1 MATTKTDPKLSVLTK
16 GGKQSQAYEGL
27 TREQLIEAYRIMYT
41 SRRIDDREILLKR
54 QQKIFFQM
62 SGAGHEA
69 IGVAAGMTLKPGY
82 DWFYPYYRD
91 RALCL
96 ALGAKPIEMFL
107 QAVGAADDPSSG
119 GRQMPS
125 HWGYKRLN
133 IVTQS
138 SPTGSQI
145 LQAVG
150 CAEAGRYFSQHPRA
164 AEIPGTGSQL
174 LAKDARNGAPT
185 SGIGPVDYRQ
195 FKDVTFHGDEIAY
208 VSLGDGTS
216 SEGEFW
222 EAMNAAALSKL
233 PVIFAVQDNGY
244 AISVP
249 VEVQTAGG
257 SISRLVSGF
266 PNFHFEEIDGTDP
279 MASTAAFQRAAQY
292 CREGHGAAFV
302 HAHVIRPYSHSLSDD
317 ERLYRPDSER
327 ERDAARDPVSRTQM
341 FLLREGILDEKG
353 INELEKKVEE
363 ELQLAVD
370 QALEALPAAP
380 ESILKYVYSPDLDP
394 TSAAFD
400 TQAVVGPDSADGKKP
415 AAKTMADLINVTL
428 RDEMK
433 RDERIVIFGEDVA
446 DCSREEYLK
455 RKLVKGKG
463 GVFKLTFG
471 LQCEFGPD
479 RVFNSPLAE
488 AAIVGRATGMATRG
502 LKPVVEIQFF
512 DYIWPAMMQI
522 RDELAVIRWR
532 SNNVFSCPVVI
543 RAAIGGYLT
552 GGAIYHSQCGESV
565 FTHIPGLRVVFPSNA
580 LDAAGLLRTSIRC
593 DDPVLFLEHKRLY
606 RETYGR
612 APYPGPDYMI
622 PFGKA
627 KIVHPGTDLTVITY
641 GAVVP
646 RALQAAQKL
655 EREHG
660 VKVELIDLRCLSPFD
675 WETIAASVGKTNRA
689 LVAYEDTLSWGYGA
703 EIAARIAD
711 QLFDQLDAPVRRVA
725 AADTFVAYQPILED
739 AILPQANDLFRAMKE
754 LAEY

>member
-1 MATTKTDPKLSVLTK
+1 MATIKTEPKLGLAGNGAKKSK
-16 GGKQSQAYEGL
+16 HYEGL
-27 TREQLIEAYRIMYT
+27 TPERLIEAYRFMYM
-41 SRRIDDREILLKR
+41 SRRVDDREILLKR
-54 QQKIFFQM
+54 QQKIYFQM

-69 IGVAAGMTLKPGY
+69 IGVAAGLALKPSY

-96 ALGAKPIEMFL
+96 ALGVKPLDMFL
-107 QAVGAADDPSSG
+107 QGVGAADDPSSG

-125 HWGYKRLN
+125 HWSYPRLN

-150 CAEAGRYFSQHPRA
+150 CAEGGRYFARRPKA
-164 AEIPGTGSQL
+164 AEIPAVPPF
-174 LAKDARNGAPT
+174 AKDAKDGP
-185 SGIGPVDYRQ
+185 SGSDYRQ
-195 FKDVTFHGDEIAY
+195 FKEVKFQSDEVTY

-222 EAMNAAALSKL
+222 EALNAVALGKL
-233 PVIFAVQDNGY
+233 PVIFCVQDNGY

-266 PNFHFEEIDGTDP
+266 PHFHFEEVDGTDP
-279 MASTAAFQRAAQY
+279 VASYAAFARAAQY
-292 CREGHGAAFV
+292 CREGHGPAFV

-317 ERLYRPDSER
+317 ERLYRPDVER
-327 ERDAARDPVSRTQM
+327 ERDAARDPVTRTQM

-353 INELEKKVEE
+353 ITQLEKQVDE
-363 ELQLAVD
+363 ELQVAVD
-370 QALEALPAAP
+370 QALEALPPAP
-380 ESILKYVYSPDLDP
+380 ESIKKYLYSPDVDP
-394 TSAAFD
+394 ASAVFS
-400 TQAVVGPDSADGKKP
+400 TQAIADSSEAKTADGKKQ
-415 AAKTMADLINVTL
+415 AAKTMADLINATL

-433 RDERIVIFGEDVA
+433 RDERVLIFGEDVA

-471 LQCEFGPD
+471 LQNEFGAD

-522 RDELAVIRWR
+522 RDELTVIRWR
-532 SNNVFSCPVVI
+532 SNNGFSCPVVI
-543 RAAIGGYLT
+543 RVAIGGYLT
-552 GGAIYHSQCGESV
+552 GGAIYHSQCGESI
-565 FTHIPGLRVVFPSNA
+565 FTHMPGLRVVFPSNA
-580 LDAAGLLRTSIRC
+580 LDAAGLLRTAIRC

-627 KIVHPGTDLTVITY
+627 RIVHPGTDLTVITY

-655 EREHG
+655 ERENG
-660 VKVELIDLRCLSPFD
+660 VKVELIDLRCLNPFD
-675 WETIAASVGKTNRA
+675 WDAIAASVEKTNRV
-689 LVAYEDTLSWGYGA
+689 LVAYEDSLSWGYGA

-711 QLFDQLDAPVRRVA
+711 QLFDKLDAPVRRVA

-739 AILPQANDLFRAMKE
+739 AILPQTNDLFRAMKE

>member
-1 MATTKTDPKLSVLTK
+1 MATIKTDPKLSVA
-16 GGKQSQAYEGL
+16 GSSGKKSRNYEGL
-27 TREQLIEAYRIMYT
+27 TREQLIDAYRFMYT
-41 SRRIDDREILLKR
+41 SRRIDDREITLKR

-69 IGVAAGMTLKPGY
+69 IGAAAGMTLKPGY

-91 RALCL
+91 RSLCL
-96 ALGAKPIEMFL
+96 ALGAKPLEMFL

-150 CAEAGRYFSQHPRA
+150 CAQAGRYFSQHPKA
-164 AEIPGTGSQL
+164 AQL
-174 LAKDARNGAPT
+174 PAANQAL
-185 SGIGPVDYRQ
+185 DYRQ
-195 FKDVTFHGDEIAY
+195 FKDVSFHGDEVTY
-208 VSLGDGTS
+208 VSLGDGTT

-222 EAMNAAALSKL
+222 EAMNAAALNKL
-233 PVIFAVQDNGY
+233 PVIFSVQDNGY

-266 PNFHFEEIDGTDP
+266 PNFHFEEVDGTDP
-279 MASTAAFQRAAQY
+279 VASYAAFQRATQY
-292 CREGHGAAFV
+292 CREGHGPALV

-363 ELQLAVD
+363 ELQAAVD
-370 QALEALPAAP
+370 KALEALPPAP
-380 ESILKYVYSPDLDP
+380 ESVMQFIYSPDIDP

-400 TQAVVGPDSADGKKP
+400 TQAVAGPDSPDGKKP

-428 RDEMK
+428 GDEMK

-471 LQCEFGPD
+471 LQCEFGND

-522 RDELAVIRWR
+522 RDELSVIRWR

-543 RAAIGGYLT
+543 RVAIGGYLT
-552 GGAIYHSQCGESV
+552 GGAIYHSQCGESI
-565 FTHIPGLRVVFPSNA
+565 FTHMPGLRVVFPSNA
-580 LDAAGLLRTSIRC
+580 LDAAGLLRTAIRC

-627 KIVHPGTDLTVITY
+627 KIVKPGTDLTVISY

-646 RALQAAQKL
+646 RALQAAQKI

-660 VKVELIDLRCLSPFD
+660 VQVELIDLRCLNPFD
-675 WETIAASVGKTNRA
+675 WETIAESVGKTNRA

-703 EIAARIAD
+703 EIAARVAD

-725 AADTFVAYQPILED
+725 AKDTFVAYQPILED
-739 AILPQANDLFRAMKE
+739 AILPQANDLFLAMKE

>member
-1 MATTKTDPKLSVLTK
+1 MATTKTDPKLALSTGKKSKLQ
-16 GGKQSQAYEGL
+16 GGLS
-27 TREQLIEAYRIMYT
+27 REQLIEAYRLMYK

-54 QQKIFFQM
+54 QQKIYFQM

-69 IGVAAGMTLKPGY
+69 IGVAAGLALKPGY

-96 ALGAKPIEMFL
+96 ALGVEPYNMFL
-107 QAVGAADDPSSG
+107 QGVGAADDPSSG

-125 HWGYKRLN
+125 HWSYPGLH

-145 LQAVG
+145 LQAIG
-150 CAEAGRYFSQHPRA
+150 CAEGGRYFARRPKA
-164 AEIPGTGSQL
+164 AEVPPPGV
-174 LAKDARNGAPT
+174 N
-185 SGIGPVDYRQ
+185 DYRQ
-195 FKDVTFHGDEIAY
+195 FKNVSFQNDEVTY

-222 EAMNAAALSKL
+222 EAMNAAALGKL
-233 PVIFAVQDNGY
+233 PVIFCVQDNGY

-266 PNFHFEEIDGTDP
+266 PNFHFEEVDGTDP
-279 MASTAAFQRAAQY
+279 VASFAAFQRAARY
-292 CREGHGAAFV
+292 CREGLGPAFV

-317 ERLYRPDSER
+317 ERLYRPESER
-327 ERDAARDPVSRTQM
+327 ERDAQRDPVTRTQM
-341 FLLREGILDEKG
+341 YLLREGILDDKG
-353 INELEKKVEE
+353 INQMEKEVEA
-363 ELQLAVD
+363 ELQVAVD
-370 QALEALPAAP
+370 RALEALPPVP
-380 ESILKYVYSPDLDP
+380 ESVMNYIYSPDLDV
-394 TSAAFD
+394 TSTVFD
-400 TQAVVGPDSADGKKP
+400 TAPAAEPSPDSKK
-415 AAKTMADLINVTL
+415 AAKTMADLINATL

-446 DCSREEYLK
+446 DCSREEYL
-455 RKLVKGKG
+455 RQKLVKGKG

-471 LQCEFGPD
+471 LQNEFGND

-522 RDELAVIRWR
+522 RDELTTIRWR
-532 SNNVFSCPVVI
+532 SNNTFSCPVVI
-543 RAAIGGYLT
+543 RVAIGGYLT
-552 GGAIYHSQCGESV
+552 GGAIYHSQCGESI
-565 FTHIPGLRVVFPSNA
+565 FTHLPGLRVVFPSNS
-580 LDAAGLLRTSIRC
+580 LDAAGLLRTAIRC

-606 RETYGR
+606 RESYGR
-612 APYPGPDYMI
+612 AAYPGPEYMI

-627 KIVHPGTDLTVITY
+627 KIVQPGTDLTVITY

-655 EREHG
+655 EREQG
-660 VKVELIDLRCLSPFD
+660 IKVELIDLRSLNPFD
-675 WETIAASVGKTNRA
+675 WDTIAASVAKTNRA
-689 LVAYEDTLSWGYGA
+689 LVAYEDSLSWGYGA
-703 EIAARIAD
+703 EIAARIGD

-725 AADTFVAYQPILED
+725 AKDVFVAYQPILED
-739 AILPQANDLFRAMKE
+739 AILPQPNDLYLAMKE
-754 LAEY
+754 LAQY